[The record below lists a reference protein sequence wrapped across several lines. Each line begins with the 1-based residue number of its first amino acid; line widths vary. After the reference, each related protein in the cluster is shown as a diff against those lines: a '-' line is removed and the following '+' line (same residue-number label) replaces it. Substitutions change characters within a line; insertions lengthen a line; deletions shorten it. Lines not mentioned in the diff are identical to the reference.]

1 MARFNPG
8 NGLDTKL
15 YFYFLVYL
23 LVYLFIY
30 LFIYLFRN
38 VHQYLL
44 KTKITI
50 QNRNDL

>member
-1 MARFNPG
+1 MSLMARFNPG
-8 NGLDTKL
+8 NGLDTRL

-23 LVYLFIY
+23 LVY